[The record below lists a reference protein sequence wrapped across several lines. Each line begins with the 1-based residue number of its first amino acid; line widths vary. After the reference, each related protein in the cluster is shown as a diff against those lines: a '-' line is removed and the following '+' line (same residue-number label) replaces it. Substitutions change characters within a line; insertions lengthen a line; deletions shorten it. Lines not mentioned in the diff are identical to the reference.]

1 MLVTRCKVLHSTIHP
16 GIRTVSIVFMFLN
29 GFIVGSNLGI
39 IWNHLRSKLGIICCL
54 IWNHLRSNLG
64 IICFPIWHHLRSSLG
79 SYCVQLGDH
88 LLFNLESKLG
98 IICFPIWDHLLSNL
112 GIIYGP
118 IWGSTV
124 ELYKT
129 IARRSF
135 QGYCIG
141 QFLVQRIKFSTL
153 TPGIR
158 DRRKTTGNC
167 VMRETIDSCDTLH
180 IMAGK
185 GHCLQAKE

>member
-1 MLVTRCKVLHSTIHP
+1 M
-16 GIRTVSIVFMFLN
+16 
-29 GFIVGSNLGI
+29 SNLESFTVQFGDHLFSNLASFTVQFGI
-39 IWNHLRSKLGIICCL
+39 ILC
-54 IWNHLRSNLG
+54 
-64 IICFPIWHHLRSSLG
+64 PIWG
-79 SYCVQLGDH
+79 SFVVQFRVQVGDH

-135 QGYCIG
+135 QG
-141 QFLVQRIKFSTL
+141 V
-153 TPGIR
+153 
-158 DRRKTTGNC
+158 
-167 VMRETIDSCDTLH
+167 LH
-180 IMAGK
+180 RAISRTMYKIFYINAW
-185 GHCLQAKE
+185 HPRQAKMSCGKQLIAVTLCTLWREKAIAYKLKNSLDFPDFLFPKSSKT